1 MYNSTINAQ
10 VLGLYFQDYNFLMAL
25 SGLLIG
31 FIILYFMLLIVSK

>member
-25 SGLLIG
+25 SGLLLG
-31 FIILYFMLLIVSK
+31 FITLYFMLSIVSK